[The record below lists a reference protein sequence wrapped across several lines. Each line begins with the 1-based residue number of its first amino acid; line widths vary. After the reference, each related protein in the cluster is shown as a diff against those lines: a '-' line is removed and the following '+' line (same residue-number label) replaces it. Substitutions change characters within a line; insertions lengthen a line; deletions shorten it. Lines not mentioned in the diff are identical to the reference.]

1 MKRKFIFNAFSEG
14 ETLDL
19 NVTASQQALLKAG
32 KNDKLN
38 LSIVVQQNWEK
49 HLGPAVLA
57 LEKKDG
63 YLGDRQ
69 CGLFDVLTGRGL
81 FFSTA
86 NGAPL
91 LEASQTSA
99 SEGLPTTFMVNV
111 KKR

>member
-19 NVTASQQALLKAG
+19 NITASQQALLKAG

-38 LSIVVQQNWEK
+38 LSMMVQQNWEER
-49 HLGPAVLA
+49 LGPAVSA

-91 LEASQTSA
+91 LEASQTST
-99 SEGLPTTFMVNV
+99 SEGSPTGLVVKV